1 MTAAIE
7 DIQRE
12 VIAIITKK
20 LVGSQHVVKPE
31 DRLDELGLDSFAAV
45 EMIFDLEEKFDIEI
59 PYNSNDARMDFE
71 TVRDVAEAIQNRL
84 GSK

>member
-1 MTAAIE
+1 MTASID

-12 VIAIITKK
+12 VIAIIVKK
-20 LVGSQHVVKPE
+20 LRGAAHDVKPD

-59 PYNSNDARMDFE
+59 PYNSNDARTDFE
-71 TVRDVAEAIQNRL
+71 TVRDVAEAIQKRL